1 MVRKEQ
7 RHPKM
12 AVAWANSIYFVKY
25 PEKGMAYLKKN
36 SLDDFTFNKALQKI
50 MESLCVN
57 KEVKAI
63 INSMKRVKE

>member
-1 MVRKEQ
+1 
-7 RHPKM
+7 
-12 AVAWANSIYFVKY
+12 
-25 PEKGMAYLKKN
+25 MAYLKKN